1 MEFDAFGYPL
11 SLDESRIRESER
23 EIRRQVRA
31 YLDGERKSFGLDVTS
46 PGGFVGD
53 VMRVMASIPYGET
66 MTYGEVAAEL
76 DSAAVAVGQACGKN
90 PVPPVVPC
98 HRVVA
103 ADGLGGYSGEGGV
116 ALKRRLLELEGAER
130 VAQRRL

>member
-11 SLDESRIRESER
+11 SLDESRVEESGRDVRSE
-23 EIRRQVRA
+23 VRA
-31 YLDGERKSFGLDVTS
+31 YLDGEREVFDLTVDY
-46 PGGFVGD
+46 PEGFVGD
-53 VMRVMASIPYGET
+53 VMRVMTSIPYGET

-116 ALKRRLLELEGAER
+116 ELKRRLLELEGAGR
-130 VAQRRL
+130 VPQRKL